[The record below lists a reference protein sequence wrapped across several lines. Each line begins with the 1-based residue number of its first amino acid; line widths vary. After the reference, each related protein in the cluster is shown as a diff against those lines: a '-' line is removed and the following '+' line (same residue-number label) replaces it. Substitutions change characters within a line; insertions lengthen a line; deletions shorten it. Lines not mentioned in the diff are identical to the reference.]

1 MNALEATTAIS
12 TALAAIAPECS
23 LADVDPSAQ
32 FRTELDLDS
41 LDFLSLVESL
51 QNSTGV
57 DIPESDY
64 PRVATLDQLVDYL
77 VTHSASRVS
86 SPR

>member
-1 MNALEATTAIS
+1 MNAPEATAAIG
-12 TALAAIAPECS
+12 TALATIAPECS
-23 LADVDPSAQ
+23 LADVDPRAQ

-51 QNSTGV
+51 QNATGV

-64 PRVATLDQLVDYL
+64 PRVATLEQLVDYL
-77 VTHSASRVS
+77 IAHS
-86 SPR
+86 